1 MEEPIFDFDTVEK
14 KIKYKFKNKSLLK
27 TAFTHSSYLQKN
39 AKEVCNERLEFLG
52 DSVLELVVSDYL
64 YKNYDL
70 VEGEMTKCRARLV
83 NTKSL
88 AKIISLLKLEDYLL
102 KNMSVFDVPDSLRA
116 DLFESILGAIYLD
129 GGIDKAKAF
138 ALKFID
144 IESGMKATDIDYK
157 TSLQE
162 IVQKYKGSNLVYFT
176 YEIPREPGM
185 FCSEVYVNDVFVA
198 KSTANSKKKAQ
209 VECAK
214 IAFNNKQKLKSI
226 LENK

>member
-1 MEEPIFDFDTVEK
+1 MEEQNFNFDSVEK
-14 KIKYKFKNKSLLK
+14 IIKYKFKNRQLLK

-39 AKEVCNERLEFLG
+39 VKEVCNERLEFLG
-52 DSVLELVVSDYL
+52 DAVLELVVSDYL
-64 YKNYDL
+64 YNHYDL

-88 AKIISLLKLEDYLL
+88 ARIISLLKLDNYLL
-102 KNMSVFDVPDSLRA
+102 KNISDLDVPDSLRA

-129 GGIDKAKAF
+129 GGFDKAKSF
-138 ALKFID
+138 ALKHIN
-144 IESGMKATDIDYK
+144 IESGMKISEIDYK

-176 YEIPREPGM
+176 YEVPREPGM
-185 FCSEVYVNDVFVA
+185 FCSEVYINDVFVA
-198 KSTANSKKKAQ
+198 KSVANSKKKAQ
-209 VECAK
+209 LECAK